1 MPDTLGRQ
9 QPVAGGKGLFARNV
23 GVGRVPHHLQ
33 ILMGHGVQHARGFA
47 GGGNVAGVLV
57 FDADHQCMPGGLFG
71 QGWLHGHQGS
81 LGYVPERTTDF
92 VFAVYAEQFGLAGCL
107 LLLAVFTVLIVRL
120 ARSAAVASDRF
131 GHLLC
136 AGMAVILGTQVIQN
150 VGMNIGATPIAGI
163 PLPLI
168 SHGGSASIAFLAG
181 QGLVQS
187 VMLGRRA
194 VLHQEPRPLDSY
206 LLGESGT
213 VRLPM

>member
-1 MPDTLGRQ
+1 MVRTAVASGDVALAERLVNGVEPLFPLHEHALCAARAILAE
-9 QPVAGGKGLFARNV
+9 VAGEHRNAAGLYADAA
-23 GVGRVPHHLQ
+23 GRWQ
-33 ILMGHGVQHARGFA
+33 QFGF
-47 GGGNVAGVLV
+47 
-57 FDADHQCMPGGLFG
+57 
-71 QGWLHGHQGS
+71 
-81 LGYVPERTTDF
+81 VPERATDF
-92 VFAVYAEQFGLAGCL
+92 IFAVYAEQFGLAGCL

-168 SHGGSASIAFLAG
+168 SHGGSATIAFLAG
-181 QGLVQS
+181 LGLVQS